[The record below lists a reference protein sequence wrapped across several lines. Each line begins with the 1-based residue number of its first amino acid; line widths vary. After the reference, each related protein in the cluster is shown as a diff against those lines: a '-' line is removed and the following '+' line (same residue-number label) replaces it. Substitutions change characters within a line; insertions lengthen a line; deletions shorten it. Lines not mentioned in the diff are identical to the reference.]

1 MNNIIDQLFQKV
13 QALGD
18 NFTSNTYQALSSA
31 MGPVFTLMLTL
42 YIIFWGYQFW
52 QGRGGGSGAAM
63 AFRLFR
69 VAVIYALAIGWGD
82 FQTFV
87 YNAASDIPTSVGNI
101 IVQNIGGSGT
111 TGTDASQIEQSLS
124 NVYLTGVDAASKLT
138 SHAGWTNAG
147 PYIYG
152 ALVWVAVAL
161 FVGFAAFLVIYA
173 KIMLWVLLSLA
184 PVFITLLLFNVT
196 SRYFNGWLS
205 ALVQFVILPVLVY
218 TLLGFFLTIMKD
230 AVQTPER
237 RQRQRR
243 DDPEGDRPRGAGG
256 LHRLLHH
263 DPDHQPV
270 GADRRRQP
278 PRPAALLPHG
288 RDGVA
293 TVRRT
298 RRQPRPQLLSR
309 DRGRHG
315 RQPRRKGARGT
326 ARLRRHPVQ
335 NAPGPPHRDSTATQE
350 QVGDARPAFE
360 DIHDAASQRVHVAD
374 DRRPLLPRGDHLG
387 AGRHPLGQAVTLDR
401 LVHRHRDDDP
411 HADEPR
417 LPDGAAAAEEF

>member
-42 YIIFWGYQFW
+42 YLILWGYQFW

-230 AVQTPER
+230 AVQTLNDVNGSAGTTLKEIAPVVLAAFIGFFIMTQTISLSALIAGGSHLGLPR
-237 RQRQRR
+237 FSPMAAMAWRQSGGRVVNLGRNSYREIAAATGGSREGRALAVRR
-243 DDPEGDRPRGAGG
+243 DYVDTQFRA
-256 LHRLLHH
+256 L
-263 DPDHQPV
+263 Q
-270 GADRRRQP
+270 DRRTAIQ
-278 PRPAALLPHG
+278 
-288 RDGVA
+288 
-293 TVRRT
+293 
-298 RRQPRPQLLSR
+298 QQLKNR
-309 DRGRHG
+309 
-315 RQPRRKGARGT
+315 
-326 ARLRRHPVQ
+326 
-335 NAPGPPHRDSTATQE
+335 
-350 QVGDARPAFE
+350 
-360 DIHDAASQRVHVAD
+360 
-374 DRRPLLPRGDHLG
+374 
-387 AGRHPLGQAVTLDR
+387 
-401 LVHRHRDDDP
+401 
-411 HADEPR
+411 
-417 LPDGAAAAEEF
+417 